1 MTSPINRKLLLRMDS
16 PSEDSGTT
24 SLILYGVGDTF
35 ALVVTEEKNGDAE
48 IFLKKEELAQLRQ
61 RLDEVL
67 QSEKKKA

>member
-1 MTSPINRKLLLRMDS
+1 MDS